1 MAELNAGVNLF
12 EVNTSGA
19 NGKTAFTTDAPNS
32 AGFGESTHHFAK
44 TTDDMG
50 IFVYSN
56 EIMEIKQWQ
65 KIDGNWVDCGKTGSL
80 ARLPWNLSFAWRDGA
95 THMHFQLIGT
105 ADGESIR
112 LIKIEGNMFASFDG
126 GPQNKILLLN
136 DSVVEDTDD
145 DGDIEVTSGT
155 GYVRTQIVNPVVM
168 DGEFT
173 FTSTFEVA
181 SGVVI
186 FDDVNVLSFEEN
198 LAWDGTKQGFIV
210 TVPEELNMKSGE
222 TYFYALEPQ
231 SYSGNVSDGAISGAT
246 VTDVATGETATTD
259 ANGDFTF
266 ANKPAGA
273 IEAEGGVDVVTG
285 DAYVGKMKGNSK
297 YTVISP
303 LSTAAVEVAEDQ
315 GISFDQAVDDI
326 LDNSAVLF
334 GIDFPKEDKLEL
346 LNKRFVDEAAKGNSK
361 AVRGS
366 ALIAMIDASAEI
378 VGESLTNM
386 RDSAA
391 GDLATDAVD
400 GKRQAYKGIARL
412 VQDAKALSDV
422 EREDLARPI
431 AIEVE
436 RVSSA
441 VAIRKGAVAAN
452 LQLKNERE
460 DSYTTGITNLLQSRS
475 EEMSEALSSRYDEN
489 YAITRIQS
497 IAKTAKNE
505 DKTALERFKGQAN
518 EELTP
523 VVVDNSKLNQIGD
536 EPNKVVEEVKYTHTA
551 VERFDELSFTYGD
564 NTVDFLEESQINID
578 SSYTYFKELTT
589 GTQLYYGDKGN
600 DNKELDLIRL
610 GEMYDT
616 SRLKVP
622 MTKAKIMTFKIG
634 RFTYT
639 VNFRGVVISIEEAQE
654 VKSIHPIEGY
664 KYLGVEPAVSDS
676 PYDEGKTGSL
686 PSAGQTLSEADA
698 STLMAG
704 VTFER
709 EDASTAKD
717 SGATLDFYQTLAKTL
732 ADSDFRFETSSNGSL
747 VATGLKGEQFSVG
760 LNEKGEWVLRVD
772 GDFPQDPVTAEGDFA
787 MVEVDSPAQNSYDTI
802 YKISF
807 NSFEIYAVP
816 GDFYRTIPFD
826 DGGEDPGTGDGAIE
840 HFDASAGSKYTIDYS
855 TTGSRDTLNWATDS
869 RTNPA
874 LVDVE
879 GGITFGNY
887 RIRRNASKPGNFE
900 FSHQDWKSYGIDEWT
915 SVDGFGEGTE
925 MNFDINIGKAIE
937 TYVITYVDQSGQTTK
952 TR

>member
-12 EVNTSGA
+12 QVNTSGA

-32 AGFGESTHHFAK
+32 TGFGESTHHFAK

-56 EIMEIKQWQ
+56 EIMEIRQLQ

-285 DAYVGKMKGNSK
+285 DAYVCKMKGNSK
-297 YTVISP
+297 YTIISP

-386 RDSAA
+386 RDTVA

-400 GKRQAYKGIARL
+400 GKSQAYKGIARL
-412 VQDAKALSDV
+412 VQDAKALSDSD
-422 EREDLARPI
+422 REDLVNRPI

-436 RVSSA
+436 RVSNA
-441 VAIRKGAVAAN
+441 VAIRKGAAAAEIE
-452 LQLKNERE
+452 LKNERE
-460 DSYTTGITNLLQSRS
+460 ASYTKAITNLLQSRS
-475 EEMSEALSSRYDEN
+475 GEMSEALSSIYDEN
-489 YAITRIQS
+489 YSITRIQS

-505 DKTALERFKGQAN
+505 DKTALEGFKGQTGEA
-518 EELTP
+518 LT
-523 VVVDNSKLNQIGD
+523 VAVVDNSKLNQIGD
-536 EPNKVVEEVKYTHTA
+536 
-551 VERFDELSFTYGD
+551 
-564 NTVDFLEESQINID
+564 
-578 SSYTYFKELTT
+578 
-589 GTQLYYGDKGN
+589 
-600 DNKELDLIRL
+600 
-610 GEMYDT
+610 
-616 SRLKVP
+616 
-622 MTKAKIMTFKIG
+622 
-634 RFTYT
+634 
-639 VNFRGVVISIEEAQE
+639 
-654 VKSIHPIEGY
+654 
-664 KYLGVEPAVSDS
+664 
-676 PYDEGKTGSL
+676 
-686 PSAGQTLSEADA
+686 
-698 STLMAG
+698 
-704 VTFER
+704 
-709 EDASTAKD
+709 
-717 SGATLDFYQTLAKTL
+717 
-732 ADSDFRFETSSNGSL
+732 
-747 VATGLKGEQFSVG
+747 
-760 LNEKGEWVLRVD
+760 
-772 GDFPQDPVTAEGDFA
+772 
-787 MVEVDSPAQNSYDTI
+787 
-802 YKISF
+802 
-807 NSFEIYAVP
+807 
-816 GDFYRTIPFD
+816 
-826 DGGEDPGTGDGAIE
+826 
-840 HFDASAGSKYTIDYS
+840 
-855 TTGSRDTLNWATDS
+855 
-869 RTNPA
+869 
-874 LVDVE
+874 
-879 GGITFGNY
+879 
-887 RIRRNASKPGNFE
+887 
-900 FSHQDWKSYGIDEWT
+900 
-915 SVDGFGEGTE
+915 
-925 MNFDINIGKAIE
+925 
-937 TYVITYVDQSGQTTK
+937 
-952 TR
+952 